1 MPTALVTG
9 ATAGI
14 GQAFARRLAA
24 EGHDLVVVA
33 RDAERLRRLAEHL
46 KQWHSVQVEVLP
58 ADLTNPTELSTVERR
73 VADADHPV
81 DVLVNNAGFGTSGA
95 FWETEPDTLRKQVA
109 LNVTAVLALTRAAV
123 PTMRSRAR
131 GDVINVSSVAGFF
144 STAGS
149 SYAASKSWV
158 TTFSEGLAA
167 ALVGSGVRVM
177 AVCPGFTHTEFHQ
190 RAGLEMS
197 KLPKAFWLDVD
208 TVVHEALTDLRRG
221 KPVCVPGFQYK
232 ALVALGKLVPKGLQR
247 LLVTRTVP
255 GRT

>member
-33 RDAERLRRLAEHL
+33 RDAQRLRRLAEHL

-58 ADLTNPTELSTVERR
+58 ADLTNPTELSTVESR

-123 PTMRSRAR
+123 PAMRSRAR

-221 KPVCVPGFQYK
+221 KPVSVPGLQYK